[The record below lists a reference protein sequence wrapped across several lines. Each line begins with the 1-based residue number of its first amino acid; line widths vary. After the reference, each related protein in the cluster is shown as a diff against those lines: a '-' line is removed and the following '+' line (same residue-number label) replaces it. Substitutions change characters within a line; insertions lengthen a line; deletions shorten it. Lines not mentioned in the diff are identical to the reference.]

1 MKNSFLVIFAPCLFI
16 LALIIGLVITQE
28 SNVQI
33 KNLSLPSQNSKIR
46 TKQVTHVLIH
56 FISNAAI
63 KPQNPYHIQD
73 IYRIFVNSGT
83 SSHYMIARDGT
94 IYLLVDEN
102 RVAFHAGKGELPGLP
117 AYKNKMNEYSIG
129 IELLGI
135 GTRNEML
142 PMMSESTY
150 HLISSKN
157 IGYTDAQYRSLNILL
172 NKIFKQHPSIKK
184 DRKHIIGHDEYA
196 PNRKTD
202 PGKLF
207 DWSRLWFIK
216 S

>member
-16 LALIIGLVITQE
+16 LALVIGLVISQE

-33 KNLSLPSQNSKIR
+33 KNMSLPSQNSKIR

-63 KPQNPYHIQD
+63 KPQHPYHVQE

-102 RVAFHAGKGELPGLP
+102 QVAFHAGKGELPGLP

-157 IGYTDAQYRSLNILL
+157 IGYTDAQYHSLNILL
-172 NKIFKQHPSIKK
+172 NKIFKHHPSIKK